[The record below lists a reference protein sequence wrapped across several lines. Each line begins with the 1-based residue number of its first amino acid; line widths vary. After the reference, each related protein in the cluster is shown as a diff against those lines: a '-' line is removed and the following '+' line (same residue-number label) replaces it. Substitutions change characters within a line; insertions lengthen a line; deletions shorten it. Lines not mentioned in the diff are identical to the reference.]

1 MRIRSSYLH
10 LLVILLLMTA
20 IVAGC
25 EEAPAPIE
33 EDNVDQGSLGLEE
46 LDLSLLAYQLELE
59 IRSSFQSAYNSW
71 INLDRITERDEES
84 FEQIISVLNYNLSE
98 FVSEEEIEEY
108 IEKLRDIDRGG
119 EGEVAFP
126 THEVVRESEIIEQN
140 NETVQVQLIT
150 TRYYPATE
158 WEGDAYS
165 KEFDYVV
172 TLVDDNGNWIIQEVN
187 YN

>member
-1 MRIRSSYLH
+1 MRIRTIYLH
-10 LLVILLLMTA
+10 LLVILLLMTV

-33 EDNVDQGSLGLEE
+33 EDNVEHGISGLEE
-46 LDLSLLAYQLELE
+46 PDLSLLAYQLELE

-71 INLDRITERDEES
+71 INIDRLTERDEES
-84 FEQIISVLNYNLSE
+84 FEQIISVLNYNLSN

-126 THEVVRESEIIEQN
+126 THEVVEESEVIEQN
-140 NETVQVQLIT
+140 NETVRVQLIT
-150 TRYYPATE
+150 TRYYPETE
-158 WEGDAYS
+158 WGGEAYNRD
-165 KEFDYVV
+165 FDYVV
-172 TLVDDNGNWIIQEVN
+172 TLVNDTDSWMIQEVN